1 MNVGE
6 ILLTVAV
13 ACLALGVSAG
23 VGAPLTG
30 WLLGRIARRTEPENE
45 PGDQPEDAQALEPEP
60 TAAEVLRGG
69 LWIGILE
76 RFAITGCILVGY
88 PAGIA
93 VIVAI
98 KGLGRFRS
106 LDGHANV
113 AERFLVGTL
122 ASYLWAALI
131 GLGGLALFHLIG

>member
-23 VGAPLTG
+23 AGAPLTG
-30 WLLGRIARRTEPENE
+30 WLLGRIARRTEP
-45 PGDQPEDAQALEPEP
+45 PEDPPALEPEP

-113 AERFLVGTL
+113 SERFLVGTL